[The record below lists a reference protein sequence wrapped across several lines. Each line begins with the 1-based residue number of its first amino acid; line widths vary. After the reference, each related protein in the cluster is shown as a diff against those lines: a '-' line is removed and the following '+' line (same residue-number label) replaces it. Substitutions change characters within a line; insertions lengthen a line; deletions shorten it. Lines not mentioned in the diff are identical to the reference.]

1 MNKIL
6 LAILA
11 FIALTMVG
19 YGGMHVYSTLTA
31 KPHTAQANGQ
41 IQQATAQAV
50 EPTKTKYEL
59 DPPTAEELLEL
70 VNAERAKVGVAPL
83 VIDERVQRSAQLK
96 ADDMAA
102 NNYLSHV
109 MPSTGKV
116 LSPEMN
122 DLLVSACTS
131 SSENYNWGT
140 GGYRTA
146 ASAMSGWMNSKP
158 HHDAILKSDYSLT
171 GFGIAWGEKMI
182 VVEHFCIAR

>member
-50 EPTKTKYEL
+50 EPPKTKYEL

-102 NNYLSHV
+102 NNYFAHII
-109 MPSTGKV
+109 PSTGKV

-131 SSENYNWGT
+131 SRENLSWNTDKSQLSAVEAVNWWKSSEAHY
-140 GGYRTA
+140 A
-146 ASAMSGWMNSKP
+146 AMINP
-158 HHDAILKSDYSLT
+158 RYTTT
-171 GFGIAWGEKMI
+171 GFGIRNHI
-182 VVEHFCIAR
+182 ITEHFCIAR